1 MENFIRIV
9 ETVNGA
15 INDFVWG
22 VPCLVLLIGTGLYY
36 TIRLGFMQFRHPVF
50 LFKETIVKA
59 FKNINFIVPIKTY
72 TLNKLDGTEFD
83 GTLLAGECAIGILQ

>member
-1 MENFIRIV
+1 MENLMRIV

-50 LFKETIVKA
+50 LFKETVLKALEKNNKKNLPEITERNNKA
-59 FKNINFIVPIKTY
+59 F
-72 TLNKLDGTEFD
+72 E
-83 GTLLAGECAIGILQ
+83 IGYNYAE